1 MSTENTQ
8 KQEEESKVERK
19 FTAALD
25 KLIAIVNGKENLKLN
40 RKLPKNQVSKLVT
53 DLFAE
58 ETEATYNSIK
68 VSLKELLKQYT
79 DMLKLVRQKEQELKK
94 AENEKKE
101 EFVKAATAIFDRI
114 ENIGDLEKSYYD
126 SLRDLATTGNNQP
139 VIAN

>member
-40 RKLPKNQVSKLVT
+40 RKLPKNQVSMLVT

-58 ETEATYNSIK
+58 ETATTYNSIK

-126 SLRDLATTGNNQP
+126 SLRDLANTGNNQP

>member
-126 SLRDLATTGNNQP
+126 SLSDLANTGNNQP

>member
-1 MSTENTQ
+1 MSTENAQ

-19 FTAALD
+19 FAAALD

-40 RKLPKNQVSKLVT
+40 RKLPKNQVSRLVT

-58 ETEATYNSIK
+58 ETEATYDSIK

-139 VIAN
+139 IVAG

>member
-1 MSTENTQ
+1 MSTENAQ

-19 FTAALD
+19 FAAALD

-139 VIAN
+139 IVAG